1 MKKAYI
7 AIDKKRRESLKA
19 LYKSIHISD
28 TFYTSKPVL
37 VIDEFLKTVQFLSY
51 SEMDKLDDVE
61 QMTNEELES
70 LLFAHYTGELERDY
84 QLRTF

>member
-1 MKKAYI
+1 MKAFI
-7 AIDKKRRESLKA
+7 AVSEKQREQLKK

-28 TFYTSKPVL
+28 TFFTSKPVL
-37 VIDEFLKTVQFLSY
+37 VVDEFLKTVQFLSY
-51 SEMDKLDDVE
+51 SEMVKLEVE
-61 QMTNEELES
+61 PMTQEELES

>member
-1 MKKAYI
+1 MKAFI
-7 AIDKKRRESLKA
+7 AVSEKQREQLKK

-28 TFYTSKPVL
+28 TFFTSKPVL
-37 VIDEFLKTVQFLSY
+37 VVDEFLKTVQFLSY

>member
-1 MKKAYI
+1 MKAFI
-7 AIDKKRRESLKA
+7 AVSEKQREQLKK

-28 TFYTSKPVL
+28 TFFTSKPVL
-37 VIDEFLKTVQFLSY
+37 VVDEFLKTVQFLSY
-51 SEMDKLDDVE
+51 SEMVKLDDVE

>member
-1 MKKAYI
+1 MKAFI
-7 AIDKKRRESLKA
+7 AVSEKQREQLKK

-28 TFYTSKPVL
+28 TFFTSKPVL
-37 VIDEFLKTVQFLSY
+37 VVDEFLKTVQFLSY
-51 SEMDKLDDVE
+51 SEMVKLDDVE

-70 LLFAHYTGELERDY
+70 LLFAHYTGQLERDY

>member
-7 AIDKKRRESLKA
+7 AIDKKRRETLKA

-28 TFYTSKPVL
+28 TFYTNKPVL
-37 VIDEFLKTVQFLSY
+37 VVDEFLKTVQFLSY
-51 SEMDKLDDVE
+51 SEMVKLEVE
-61 QMTNEELES
+61 PMTNEELES

>member
-7 AIDKKRRESLKA
+7 AIDKKRRETLKA

-28 TFYTSKPVL
+28 TFYTNKPVL
-37 VIDEFLKTVQFLSY
+37 VVDEFLKTVQFLSY
-51 SEMDKLDDVE
+51 SEMSELDVE
-61 QMTNEELES
+61 PMTNEELES

>member
-7 AIDKKRRESLKA
+7 AIDKKRRETLKA

-28 TFYTSKPVL
+28 TFFTSRPVL
-37 VIDEFLKTVQFLSY
+37 VVDEFLKTVQFLSY
-51 SEMDKLDDVE
+51 SEMSELDVE
-61 QMTNEELES
+61 PMTNEELES

>member
-1 MKKAYI
+1 MKAFVAVSEKQ
-7 AIDKKRRESLKA
+7 RESLMA
-19 LYKSIHISD
+19 LYKDMFITD
-28 TFYTSKPVL
+28 TFFNKRPVL
-37 VIDEFLKTVQFLSY
+37 VVDEFLKTVEFLSY
-51 SEMDKLDDVE
+51 SEMCELEDVE

>member
-7 AIDKKRRESLKA
+7 AIDKKRRETLKA
-19 LYKSIHISD
+19 LYKSIHLSD
-28 TFYTSKPVL
+28 TFYTNKPVL
-37 VIDEFLKTVQFLSY
+37 VVDEFLKTVQFLSY
-51 SEMDKLDDVE
+51 SEMDKLDVE
-61 QMTNEELES
+61 PMTQEELES

>member
-1 MKKAYI
+1 MIKAYI
-7 AIDKKRRESLKA
+7 AVDKKRRESLKA

-37 VIDEFLKTVQFLSY
+37 VVDEFLKTVQFLSY
-51 SEMDKLDDVE
+51 SEMDKLDVV

-70 LLFAHYTGELERDY
+70 VLFAHYTGELERDY